1 MLPKK
6 WCLIDGIANFSSASS
21 SEVELLTKNLAK
33 LNSDMECPG
42 IQGGLDRHSMAMS
55 HEVVGIFV
63 SSTSN

>member
-1 MLPKK
+1 MVLLTSLVRVPR
-6 WCLIDGIANFSSASS
+6 
-21 SEVELLTKNLAK
+21 EVELLTKNLAK

>member
-1 MLPKK
+1 MALLTFLVRVPR
-6 WCLIDGIANFSSASS
+6 
-21 SEVELLTKNLAK
+21 EVELLIKNLAK

>member
-1 MLPKK
+1 MVLLTSLVRVPR
-6 WCLIDGIANFSSASS
+6 
-21 SEVELLTKNLAK
+21 EVELLTKNLAK

-55 HEVVGIFV
+55 HEVAGIFV